1 MRGLIPLSH
10 VWRLTGAAWNEKEV
24 LYMWITETKNSKGTR
39 YVYRERFTD
48 ENGKTYSIAVTLAKH
63 TKQAEGQ
70 ARRMLLKKYN
80 VKRMA
85 KPKRAETIAK
95 TLTMRQL
102 LGEWLDSVK
111 SEVKPQTQQNHIN
124 QVRKI
129 LSLLPDG
136 ILFRDVTPAL
146 VERAIKSMNANSRGY
161 CNAVLGIIKNSMRYA
176 KKAHYIDNIN
186 EFLEIRLPRRP
197 MTMEEEG
204 KTANKFLERDE
215 LKDCLHQLVAIN
227 ERIGYAMEF
236 ISLTGLRIGELLALR
251 REDIDLKK
259 KEIHVNGTIT
269 RVEYEELPTRRST
282 PKNATSCRTVAIN
295 SRAVSILEWFITDD
309 KRKSLWTDGYK
320 DKGYIFTGRSGSPY
334 DYNTIESTL
343 KKVRVNGKH
352 ITSHIFRHTH
362 ISMLVE
368 ENFPLKT
375 IMARVGHSNPQ
386 TTMKIY
392 THVTSKMKEKEREA
406 LEKLTI

>member
-10 VWRLTGAAWNEKEV
+10 VWRLTGAAWNGKEV
-24 LYMWITETKNSKGTR
+24 LYMWITETINSKGTR

-161 CNAVLGIIKNSMRYA
+161 CNAV
-176 KKAHYIDNIN
+176 
-186 EFLEIRLPRRP
+186 
-197 MTMEEEG
+197 
-204 KTANKFLERDE
+204 
-215 LKDCLHQLVAIN
+215 
-227 ERIGYAMEF
+227 
-236 ISLTGLRIGELLALR
+236 
-251 REDIDLKK
+251 
-259 KEIHVNGTIT
+259 
-269 RVEYEELPTRRST
+269 
-282 PKNATSCRTVAIN
+282 
-295 SRAVSILEWFITDD
+295 
-309 KRKSLWTDGYK
+309 
-320 DKGYIFTGRSGSPY
+320 
-334 DYNTIESTL
+334 
-343 KKVRVNGKH
+343 
-352 ITSHIFRHTH
+352 
-362 ISMLVE
+362 
-368 ENFPLKT
+368 
-375 IMARVGHSNPQ
+375 
-386 TTMKIY
+386 
-392 THVTSKMKEKEREA
+392 
-406 LEKLTI
+406 

>member
-1 MRGLIPLSH
+1 
-10 VWRLTGAAWNEKEV
+10 
-24 LYMWITETKNSKGTR
+24 MWITETKNSKGTR
-39 YVYRERFTD
+39 YVYHERFTD
-48 ENGKTYSIAVTLAKH
+48 ENGKTCTISVTLAKH
-63 TKQAEGQ
+63 TKQAEGM

-85 KPKRAETIAK
+85 KPKKAETVAK
-95 TLTMRQL
+95 TLTMRKL

-111 SEVKPQTQQNHIN
+111 SEVKPQTQWNHVS
-124 QVRKI
+124 QVAKI
-129 LSLLPDG
+129 LSMFPDG

-146 VERAIKSMNANSRGY
+146 VEKAIKSMDANSRGY
-161 CNAVLGIIKNSMRYA
+161 CSAVLGVIKNAMRYA
-176 KKAHYIDNIN
+176 KKAHYIDTIN

-197 MTMEEEG
+197 MTMEEED

-215 LKDCLHQLVAIN
+215 LEDCLHQLVAIN

-251 REDIDLKK
+251 REDIDLEK
-259 KEIHVNGTIT
+259 KEIRVTGTMTRMVN
-269 RVEYEELPTRRST
+269 EKYPDRRST
-282 PKNATSCRTVAIN
+282 PKNFSSFRTVALN
-295 SRAVSILEWFITDD
+295 TRAAQILEWFITDN
-309 KRKSLWTDGYK
+309 KRKAMWTNNYK
-320 DKGYIFTGRSGSPY
+320 DRGYIFTGNEGNPV
-334 DYNTIESTL
+334 DYGTIAAAL
-343 KKVRVNGKH
+343 RKVRIEGKH
-352 ITSHIFRHTH
+352 ITTHIFRHTH

-368 ENFPLKT
+368 EKFSLKT

-392 THVTSKMKEKEREA
+392 THVTSKMKDEEREA